1 MENIIKQF
9 KTELDKLSITLTE
22 QQLEQFRIY
31 KDLIQ
36 EWNKKFNL
44 TGVSDDA
51 GIYFRHFLDS
61 LAVVQCVDIQIIKT
75 VADVGTGAGLPGI
88 PLKIVF
94 PHIKM
99 SLFDSTKKKCTF
111 LEEVINKLQLSK
123 IEIIAERAENMPK
136 TIQYDLIL
144 TRAVGKMEKI
154 LPYCL
159 PYVQIDGQFI
169 AYKQDNVEEEL
180 KEADNILKKLGG
192 SVKKVKKV
200 DVFDGKEH
208 VKRAFVIICR
218 EMECR
223 FGSAQR
229 PYSPE

>member
-1 MENIIKQF
+1 MENIIEQF
-9 KTELDKLSITLTE
+9 KAELEKLSITLTD

-44 TGVSDDA
+44 TGVADDA

-61 LAVVQCVDIQIIKT
+61 LAVVKCVDMQNIKT

-94 PHIKM
+94 PHIKL
-99 SLFDSTKKKCTF
+99 SLIESTQKKCRF
-111 LEEVINKLQLSK
+111 LEAVIYEIGLKNVT
-123 IEIIAERAENMPK
+123 IIAERAENMPK
-136 TIQYDLIL
+136 TIKYDLIL
-144 TRAVGKMEKI
+144 ARAVGKMEKI

-159 PYVQIDGQFI
+159 PKVQIEGLFV
-169 AYKQDNVEEEL
+169 AYKQEKIELEL
-180 KEADNILKKLGG
+180 KEAHNMVNKLGG
-192 SVKKVKKV
+192 TVDKVEKV

-208 VKRAFVIICR
+208 VRRAFVVFR
-218 EMECR
+218 
-223 FGSAQR
+223 R
-229 PYSPE
+229 PIKVL